1 MCIMACILMLFYVN
15 FVYMQIF
22 FPLLTNGYYF
32 VVYFNF
38 LAKKVEII
46 HSVSHNNVENNDVL
60 VGVSLLVIFSVFA
73 FSPFYVF
80 LII

>member
-15 FVYMQIF
+15 FVYLQIF

-32 VVYFNF
+32 VVCFNF

-46 HSVSHNNVENNDVL
+46 HSVSHNNVENDDVL
-60 VGVSLLVIFSVFA
+60 VGVSLLLLFSVFA
-73 FSPFYVF
+73 FF
-80 LII
+80 LLMFS